1 MPIVFN
7 YNHLISVQN
16 TMDAFFEKIPFKLN
30 GQVLYNDT
38 YTVFDNT
45 RKGIEFHVGTT
56 NITDEDIKDG
66 YNGLIEYQNTLNDK
80 YKKNDDYITF
90 DVDLRGTVFEGLEK
104 VIKIGY
110 SYVLIDNDNQ
120 RKMNV
125 KCRSINY
132 TLQNNIFIPKY
143 SFNT

>member
-1 MPIVFN
+1 MPIVF
-7 YNHLISVQN
+7 
-16 TMDAFFEKIPFKLN
+16 
-30 GQVLYNDT
+30 
-38 YTVFDNT
+38 
-45 RKGIEFHVGTT
+45 
-56 NITDEDIKDG
+56 EDIKDG
-66 YNGLIEYQNTLNDK
+66 YNGLIKYQNSLNDK
-80 YKKNDDYITF
+80 YKNNDDYITF

-143 SFNT
+143 SFNTQ